1 MLFRSDDADKEGF
14 LRSETSLIQT
24 IGRAARNSEARVVL
38 YADHITGSMER
49 AMAET
54 ARRRARQEAHNA
66 EFGFEPITVI
76 SGVKDVLEGVTSKAA
91 QGLLPRGRDPNK
103 RGKGNTLPGMEEE
116 GFEFIGKG
124 HNLTRVIDTLE
135 KEMREAAANLE
146 FETAARLRDEVK
158 KLRDVEI
165 GIGVEAVLPPA
176 D

>member
-1 MLFRSDDADKEGF
+1 
-14 LRSETSLIQT
+14 
-24 IGRAARNSEARVVL
+24 
-38 YADHITGSMER
+38 
-49 AMAET
+49 MAET
-54 ARRRARQEAHNA
+54 ARRRQKQESHNTA
-66 EFGFEPITVI
+66 NGLTPVTVI

-146 FETAARLRDEVK
+146 FEQAARLRDEVK
-158 KLRDVEI
+158 KLRDTEI
-165 GIGVEAVLPPA
+165 GIGIEAVLPPA

>member
-1 MLFRSDDADKEGF
+1 M
-14 LRSETSLIQT
+14 
-24 IGRAARNSEARVVL
+24 
-38 YADHITGSMER
+38 
-49 AMAET
+49 
-54 ARRRARQEAHNA
+54 
-66 EFGFEPITVI
+66 I

-158 KLRDVEI
+158 KLRDTEI
-165 GIGVEAVLPPA
+165 GIGLEAVLPPA